1 MQACDGFV
9 SCPACE
15 RKVFQGLLFPGRGCS
30 SGCARQTLE
39 AERQASSEARQQS
52 SAKGSAE
59 SLGPDDDVAS
69 GGMSE
74 AQAVDPS
81 AAGAA
86 VEVSSKRKRRM
97 RSVPAS
103 KPSEPSDASSSADDA
118 DAARKLES
126 MFEPMAEDETSYEEV
141 EDELASAAGEPDWCE
156 AESLTSALLTQQPDP
171 GAVFGV
177 MSSGTPDHQRTRAP
191 IGKLRRR

>member
-39 AERQASSEARQQS
+39 RQASSEARQQAS
-52 SAKGSAE
+52 AGGSAK

-69 GGMSE
+69 GDISE
-74 AQAVDPS
+74 AQAVDPA

>member
-1 MQACDGFV
+1 M
-9 SCPACE
+9 
-15 RKVFQGLLFPGRGCS
+15 
-30 SGCARQTLE
+30 
-39 AERQASSEARQQS
+39 
-52 SAKGSAE
+52 
-59 SLGPDDDVAS
+59 
-69 GGMSE
+69 
-74 AQAVDPS
+74 
-81 AAGAA
+81 
-86 VEVSSKRKRRM
+86 EVSSKRKRRM

-103 KPSEPSDASSSADDA
+103 KPSEPSDASSSSADDA

-171 GAVFGV
+171 EAVFGV

>member
-39 AERQASSEARQQS
+39 AERQASSEACQQS

-69 GGMSE
+69 GDISE
-74 AQAVDPS
+74 AQAVDPA

-171 GAVFGV
+171 EAVFGV